1 MAKEHSGEPVADS
14 IRNPAFEPAE
24 DTDTGPPMAAGSAP
38 VVEPLG
44 DAAVMIRFGDRIG
57 LETHRL
63 VRRFARMLE
72 EHAIPAMTEYVPAY
86 ASVLVHYDVA
96 LAARMME
103 QAGASSPFEAVAGWC
118 KTLLGRMEFA
128 GAEPD
133 DSGSADSSGSMEPMD
148 APGSMEPPVEIPVC
162 YGGAFGPDLEDV
174 ARHNG
179 LTPEEVVRIHS
190 GTEYFAYMLG
200 FLPGFPYLGGMS
212 KRIAAPRKQTPR
224 LKVPAGSVGIA
235 GSQTGIYS
243 LESPGGWQL
252 IGRTPL
258 ALFRPD
264 ADPPVLVKPGARV
277 RFQPISEREYRR
289 LEAEQEKQQTEKQAK
304 QQSKQQTSRQT
315 KLRTEGGG
323 P

>member
-1 MAKEHSGEPVADS
+1 
-14 IRNPAFEPAE
+14 
-24 DTDTGPPMAAGSAP
+24 MAAGLAP

-57 LETHRL
+57 LETHRA

-72 EHAIPAMTEYVPAY
+72 EYAIPAMTEYVPAY

-103 QAGASSPFEAVAGWC
+103 RAGTSSPFEAVAGWC
-118 KTLLGRMEFA
+118 KTLLGRMDLTEE
-128 GAEPD
+128 EPAD
-133 DSGSADSSGSMEPMD
+133 PGSSDSSSSKEPVDSSGSVQ
-148 APGSMEPPVEIPVC
+148 PPVEIPVC

-190 GTEYFAYMLG
+190 GTEYFTYMLG

-212 KRIAAPRKQTPR
+212 ERIATPRKQTPR
-224 LKVPAGSVGIA
+224 LRVPAGSVGIA
-235 GSQTGIYS
+235 GSQTGIYP

-258 ALFRPD
+258 ALFRPED
-264 ADPPVLVKPGARV
+264 DPPVLVKPGDRV
-277 RFQPISEREYRR
+277 RFHPISEREFRR
-289 LEAEQEKQQTEKQAK
+289 LEAEQAIQRA
-304 QQSKQQTSRQT
+304 